1 MEKVACILGP
11 RFNLMETKQTV
22 SKKSVYG
29 VWWGVGGKGHSLG
42 MRAESRGLGG
52 PMQAPEPRS

>member
-29 VWWGVGGKGHSLG
+29 VWWGVGGKDT
-42 MRAESRGLGG
+42 AWE
-52 PMQAPEPRS
+52 